1 MIAVFAFFAYLL
13 HSVQDLAEETKKE
26 RSPTPTIATSRWGTE
41 ENATLNVISAARL
54 SSLLSAV
61 KRYAKDHQGQL
72 PPMDTQKTLHA
83 SLSPAYVTAE
93 GVFHSP
99 QSREAY
105 LPNPALSKKPLKS
118 FPDPAETIAFY
129 EPLDSAEQQRE
140 KHRAVVFL
148 DGSQRMASPQEW
160 DVLRKKAG
168 IP

>member
-13 HSVQDLAEETKKE
+13 HSVQDMAEEAKKV
-26 RSPTPTIATSRWGTE
+26 RSPKPTIETSRLSTE

-61 KRYAKDHQGQL
+61 ERYAKDHQGML
-72 PPMDTQKTLHA
+72 PPMNDPETLRA
-83 SLSPAYVTAE
+83 ALSPAYVAAE
-93 GVFHSP
+93 GIFHSP
-99 QSREAY
+99 KGRQAY

-118 FPDPAETIAFY
+118 FRNPAETIAFY
-129 EPLDSAEQQRE
+129 EPLDSAAQQRD

-148 DGSQRMASPQEW
+148 DGSQRTAAPREW